1 MMLRC
6 NVQNQCVLL
15 VMSVIMQSL
24 HLLGSLIL
32 LQDMALSSQQ
42 QLHCAVYKYQ
52 TGPVTN
58 TALPA
63 PNDTDD
69 GQQADQGCSH

>member
-1 MMLRC
+1 MLRC
-6 NVQNQCVLL
+6 NVHNQCVLL
-15 VMSVIMQSL
+15 LMSVIMQSM
-24 HLLGSLIL
+24 HLSGNLIL
-32 LQDMALSSQQ
+32 PQDMAFSSQQ

-52 TGPVTN
+52 KGPVAN

-69 GQQADQGCSH
+69 CQQADQGCSY